1 MKFEGYTA
9 KTEKE
14 EAIDGELFSKIEAL
28 KVSAIAGTKIETK
41 VLDEQKE
48 LFLNGQVECPHFTY
62 DKIEE
67 KDYGTL
73 EDKLLALKEELKSDE
88 NTQEVLKQTYLW
100 KLNERIAKLRMLREL
115 QRTMLG
121 GDSVYHMRRFTKYS
135 EFIYGAPEEEIYQ
148 GVAEKLYE
156 KLEWEKDGLP
166 EEKKDAYARL
176 RAFARIPEE
185 VIGEKPEKTEEPEIT
200 DPEEVK
206 QYFEEAL
213 IEMGLEKE
221 WTIEIDEERRSMAV
235 SLAKKKV
242 FIPPESQLKLK
253 TEDKKITLKRI
264 RGLIVHELGTHAL
277 RNHNGSRS
285 RLQLLSI
292 GLDRYEVGEEGLA
305 TYREQQE
312 SEDEADYAGFDNYF
326 AASLAKGLDG
336 GGERNFAQ
344 VFGILRDYYEVC
356 GKVDDQ
362 EAQELAWNRCVRI
375 FRGTTGDVP
384 GAFFTKDIIYRKG
397 NIATY
402 SLMNKEGSEKI
413 DFNVGKF
420 DPANPRH
427 LGILIELG
435 ILDSDLER
443 LLKEGVQERG

>member
-1 MKFEGYTA
+1 MKFEGYAA

-14 EAIDGELFSKIEAL
+14 EAIDGELFSKFEAL

-48 LFLNGQVECPHFTY
+48 LFFSGQIECPHFTY

-73 EDKLLALKEELKSDE
+73 EDKLLSLKEELKSDE
-88 NTQEVLKQTYLW
+88 STQEALKQTYLW

-121 GDSVYHMRRFTKYS
+121 GDPSYHMKRFTRYS
-135 EFIYGAPEEEIYQ
+135 EFIYGAPEEAIYHE
-148 GVAEKLYE
+148 VAEKLYE
-156 KLEWEKDGLP
+156 KLEWEKDDLP
-166 EEKKDAYARL
+166 EEKKDAYERL
-176 RAFARIPEE
+176 LAFAQAPEKG
-185 VIGEKPEKTEEPEIT
+185 IGEKPEKSEEPEIT
-200 DPEEVK
+200 DPEEIK
-206 QYFEEAL
+206 RYFEEAL
-213 IEMGLEKE
+213 IEMGLQEE
-221 WTIEIDEERRSMAV
+221 WAIEIDEERRSMAV

-242 FIPPESQLKLK
+242 FIPPEEQLKLK
-253 TEDKKITLKRI
+253 TEDKKMTLRRI

-285 RLQLLSI
+285 MLQLLSI

-312 SEDEADYAGFDNYF
+312 SEDKADYAGFDNYF

-336 GGERNFAQ
+336 GRERNFAQ
-344 VFGILRDYYEVC
+344 VFAILRDYYSVC
-356 GKVDDQ
+356 GKVDDK
-362 EAQELAWNRCVRI
+362 EAKELAWNRCVRI

-420 DPANPRH
+420 DPTNSRH
-427 LGILIELG
+427 VAVLIELG

-443 LLKEGVQERG
+443 LLEEKDQQRG